1 MVRVPWDTQH
11 SAECIKG
18 EIHLPLTAGQARPVV
33 WLLRHGHVLRLPPV
47 AVSSTELAG

>member
-11 SAECIKG
+11 SAGCIKG
-18 EIHLPLTAGQARPVV
+18 EIRLPLTAGQARRVV
-33 WLLRHGHVLRLPPV
+33 WLLQHVLRLPPV